1 MLNVTSSNIFLY
13 NTQITNQFKNLTMSL
28 LKAKS
33 LPYSRKNVVK
43 SLCTKKWRIGL
54 GLPEDGDIR
63 PLSIGNGTIYI
74 QGGILGNVME
84 YAEENMLRVTVYFKN
99 PFITR

>member
-1 MLNVTSSNIFLY
+1 
-13 NTQITNQFKNLTMSL
+13 MSL
-28 LKAKS
+28 LKMRN
-33 LPYSRKNVVK
+33 LPYSRTNVVK
-43 SLCTKKWRIGL
+43 SLCTKNWRIGP

-74 QGGILGNVME
+74 QGGIIGNVKE